1 MTSVEKNQCV
11 CVIERG
17 EVVRQH
23 YRPPLSQIEEVAI
36 ADSRRVKFLPELIN
50 ADNIH
55 RSRFITPKAHK

>member
-36 ADSRRVKFLPELIN
+36 ADSRRVKFLPEMTVD
-50 ADNIH
+50 AFVDG
-55 RSRFITPKAHK
+55 